1 MNSFI
6 DKYSEVWGSNPKQ
19 LMEEYNYNLDLTNK
33 LDNLNV
39 DDFSRESFYEII
51 LWKLNRFPIIEDTLL
66 DELKTLSSL
75 KNEEHEISKEIL
87 KKLLS
92 CSGIRLPM
100 ASTILRFIN
109 PNVFQIIDDRVFRIL
124 FAESKMP
131 TKPAKVTEKYL
142 NNSCDIYF
150 KYIDK
155 LVEICDDDLPFFDAD
170 RIIYFLDK
178 KLGNKIED

>member
-6 DKYSEVWGSNPKQ
+6 NKYSDIWGSNPKQ
-19 LMEEYNYNLDLTNK
+19 LMEEYNYNLELTDK
-33 LDNLNV
+33 LDKLDISNFN
-39 DDFSRESFYEII
+39 RESFYEII
-51 LWKLNRFPIIEDTLL
+51 LWKLNRFPIIENTLL

-75 KNEEHEISKEIL
+75 KTGEHKISKEIL

-109 PNVFQIIDDRVFRIL
+109 PEVFQIIDDRVFRIL
-124 FAESKMP
+124 FSESKMP
-131 TKPAKVTEKYL
+131 TKTAKVTEKYL
-142 NNSCDIYF
+142 ENSCEIYF

-155 LVEICDDDLPFFDAD
+155 LVEICDDNLPFFDAD
-170 RIIYFLDK
+170 RIIYLLDI
-178 KLGNKIED
+178 KLGNKIGD